1 VEKVTAIVVPQ
12 YLCMVQNA
20 RSARAPRR
28 VLRGVCCF
36 LRRASLAVPFSLAC
50 ALSAQQSKPTE
61 YAVKATY
68 LFNFARFVEWP
79 ASLAASR
86 DAFSICVLGEDPF
99 GRSLDAILAGEKIAG
114 KSVVSRRIS
123 KPQDAAACRIVFIS
137 SSEDARL
144 KDLLAAL
151 GKVGTL
157 TVSDIPRFSS
167 RGGMIGFISEGNR
180 VRFEVNLTC
189 AQDAGLT
196 MSSELLKV
204 AVAVRR
210 EPQPGD

>member
-1 VEKVTAIVVPQ
+1 MEKVIAIVVVQ
-12 YLCMVQNA
+12 YLPIA
-20 RSARAPRR
+20 RSATSVLAPRR
-28 VLRGVCCF
+28 ALCRIPRIFRWAAV
-36 LRRASLAVPFSLAC
+36 AVPFLLAC

-79 ASLAASR
+79 PSLVASR
-86 DAFSICVLGEDPF
+86 DAFSICVLGDDPF
-99 GRSLDAILAGEKIAG
+99 GHALDATLAGEKIAG

-123 KPQDAAACRIVFIS
+123 KPQEAAACHIVFIS
-137 SSEDARL
+137 ASEDTHL

-151 GKVGTL
+151 DKVGTL

-167 RGGMIGFISEGNR
+167 RGGMIGFVSEGNR

-210 EPQPGD
+210 EPQHGD